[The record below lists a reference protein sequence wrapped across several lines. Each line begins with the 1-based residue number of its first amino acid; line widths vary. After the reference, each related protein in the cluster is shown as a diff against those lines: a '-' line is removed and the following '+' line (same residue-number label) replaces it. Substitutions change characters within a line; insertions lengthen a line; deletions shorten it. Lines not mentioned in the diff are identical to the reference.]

1 MSGRLRFLTNDV
13 CPFAHRAWL
22 ALEEIGAEYEKV
34 DVHIAPGTK
43 EAHFTEAY
51 RASLGANVNAD
62 GTLSDGKVPVIDDG
76 GFLMCESVPVA
87 YYLAETR
94 GGGLVPADARDR
106 AAVTIFN
113 DQVGAPVMQKF
124 YPFLMAKTDE
134 AEAKGKADFVAA
146 LLALSRALGR
156 RGGPYALGASLSL
169 ADVLGGVAAACL
181 AIVYFAPTSRAAFV
195 ISDAASTVYS
205 AGAGAVSALG
215 GAGARAPGVPAS
227 SASAAAGVYASSG
240 GYNSERSGL
249 LGK

>member
-169 ADVLGGVAAACL
+169 ADVLVWPFIARTVTVLGHYKDFSLGELEGAEFAPLHAWVAAMRARP
-181 AIVYFAPTSRAAFV
+181 AVARTTAPDELLIDGYKTYATKKGAA
-195 ISDAASTVYS
+195 T
-205 AGAGAVSALG
+205 
-215 GAGARAPGVPAS
+215 
-227 SASAAAGVYASSG
+227 AAA
-240 GYNSERSGL
+240 
-249 LGK
+249 